1 MSRLDT
7 LLAGYAAYH
16 RTRGNLVCHAF
27 GVTLILYGIV
37 SFLLEIPLG
46 VGPWTAAEVGIVAVV
61 LFYLRMNMA
70 LAATMLAELVLFD
83 LLGRAVD
90 DWRIGAGAFLAGWI
104 FQAVGHARFEKNKP
118 AFSENLVHL
127 LVGPIFLWNE
137 LLRVRPT
144 APPSPPGL

>member
-7 LLAGYAAYH
+7 LLSGYAAHH
-16 RTRGNLVCHAF
+16 RTRGNLICHAI
-27 GVTLILYGIV
+27 GVTLILYGV
-37 SFLLEIPLG
+37 VAFLREIPLL
-46 VGPWTAAEVGIVAVV
+46 VAPWTAAEVGIVAVV
-61 LFYLRMNMA
+61 LFYLRLNAA
-70 LAATMLAELVLFD
+70 LALTMLAELVLFD
-83 LLGRAVD
+83 LLSRAVD

-118 AFSENLVHL
+118 AFFASLIHL

-144 APPSPPGL
+144 FPPIRPGG

>member
-7 LLAGYAAYH
+7 LLADYAAYH

-27 GVTLILYGIV
+27 GVTLILYGVV

-46 VGPWTAAEVGIVAVV
+46 VGPWTAAEVGLVAVL
-61 LFYLRMNMA
+61 LFYLRLNLA

-83 LLGRAVD
+83 LLARAVD

-104 FQAVGHARFEKNKP
+104 FQAVGHVRFEKNRP
-118 AFSENLVHL
+118 AFSQNLIHL

-137 LLRVRPT
+137 LLRVRPIL
-144 APPSPPGL
+144 PPSGQGG